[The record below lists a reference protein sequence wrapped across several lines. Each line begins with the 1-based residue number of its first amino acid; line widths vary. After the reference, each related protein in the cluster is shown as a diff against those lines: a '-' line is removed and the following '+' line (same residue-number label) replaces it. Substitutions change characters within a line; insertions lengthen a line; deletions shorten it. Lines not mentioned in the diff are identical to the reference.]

1 MKIAFDIL
9 GTLQGRDSAKVVAL
23 YRALQNKGHDMHVWS
38 SDFAMAMR
46 VNRELK
52 LDATVQGKVSKSE
65 AENEGDS
72 YMDIAIDDD
81 STQTWL
87 AAKYIV
93 LVRDI
98 PSKDVEA
105 FADKL
110 INLRSQARRGSE
122 WVQKNVE

>member
-1 MKIAFDIL
+1 MKMKIAFDCL

-23 YRALQNKGHDMHVWS
+23 YRALQSKGHDMYVWS
-38 SDFAMAMR
+38 SDFSMAMR
-46 VNRELK
+46 LNRELK
-52 LDATVQGKVSKSE
+52 LEATVQGKVSKSE
-65 AENEGDS
+65 AADEGEGLL
-72 YMDIAIDDD
+72 DIAIDDD
-81 STQTWL
+81 QSQTWL

-110 INLRSQARRGSE
+110 INLRSQAR
-122 WVQKNVE
+122 